1 MEKYNFKDKTLQKIY
16 EDKISQ
22 LKTIADK
29 TEDNPAYLWDE
40 TVRRYAMSMEKA
52 KKLLLTDDMQ
62 KYITTGMIKNLDIF
76 LDKCSNAEFHIALVG
91 AIKAGKSTLIN
102 ALLGYEYASTK
113 VTPETASLTKF
124 KKTEEDAVK
133 VSFYTEDEWE
143 KLWKSAQEAKAAVF
157 LEEYKTLGAES
168 EKSRWLDAR
177 PQKYSCSTKEEL
189 VNEIR
194 KWTSSKSPVHYF
206 VKEVEVGLKDFELPE
221 GVVLV
226 DTPGLD
232 DVVEYRSNIT
242 RDYINRANAVL
253 VCVKS
258 DALTGPEMHTIY
270 SVFSNVRYHPEKVY
284 IIATQLDTL
293 NRPRENWIEQ
303 RKEWLKYLK
312 RKGAFGSV
320 QLAERNLVPVSAYLY
335 ILLKEYDTY
344 AMDDDSEKKWDL
356 ESILLKLRVRDI
368 HEHYQ
373 ELCGFTNIMQIKRE
387 INDNIVARYKE
398 MMVEDI
404 KDSYLICKEE
414 IQGSLAKIKESQE
427 DLIRTSRGGLEEIIK
442 KQKEFT
448 RKYNEAKRDKRE
460 LEALIKKLRGLT
472 QKRADELER
481 AIRALGR

>member
-1 MEKYNFKDKTLQKIY
+1 
-16 EDKISQ
+16 
-22 LKTIADK
+22 
-29 TEDNPAYLWDE
+29 
-40 TVRRYAMSMEKA
+40 
-52 KKLLLTDDMQ
+52 
-62 KYITTGMIKNLDIF
+62 
-76 LDKCSNAEFHIALVG
+76 
-91 AIKAGKSTLIN
+91 
-102 ALLGYEYASTK
+102 
-113 VTPETASLTKF
+113 
-124 KKTEEDAVK
+124 
-133 VSFYTEDEWE
+133 
-143 KLWKSAQEAKAAVF
+143 
-157 LEEYKTLGAES
+157 
-168 EKSRWLDAR
+168 
-177 PQKYSCSTKEEL
+177 
-189 VNEIR
+189 
-194 KWTSSKSPVHYF
+194 
-206 VKEVEVGLKDFELPE
+206 
-221 GVVLV
+221 
-226 DTPGLD
+226 
-232 DVVEYRSNIT
+232 
-242 RDYINRANAVL
+242 
-253 VCVKS
+253 
-258 DALTGPEMHTIY
+258 MHTIY

-344 AMDDDSEKKWDL
+344 ALDEDSEKKWDL

-398 MMVEDI
+398 MMIEDI

>member
-40 TVRRYAMSMEKA
+40 TVRRYAMSIEKA

-177 PQKYSCSTKEEL
+177 P
-189 VNEIR
+189 
-194 KWTSSKSPVHYF
+194 
-206 VKEVEVGLKDFELPE
+206 
-221 GVVLV
+221 
-226 DTPGLD
+226 
-232 DVVEYRSNIT
+232 
-242 RDYINRANAVL
+242 
-253 VCVKS
+253 
-258 DALTGPEMHTIY
+258 
-270 SVFSNVRYHPEKVY
+270 
-284 IIATQLDTL
+284 
-293 NRPRENWIEQ
+293 
-303 RKEWLKYLK
+303 
-312 RKGAFGSV
+312 
-320 QLAERNLVPVSAYLY
+320 
-335 ILLKEYDTY
+335 
-344 AMDDDSEKKWDL
+344 
-356 ESILLKLRVRDI
+356 
-368 HEHYQ
+368 
-373 ELCGFTNIMQIKRE
+373 
-387 INDNIVARYKE
+387 
-398 MMVEDI
+398 
-404 KDSYLICKEE
+404 
-414 IQGSLAKIKESQE
+414 
-427 DLIRTSRGGLEEIIK
+427 
-442 KQKEFT
+442 
-448 RKYNEAKRDKRE
+448 
-460 LEALIKKLRGLT
+460 
-472 QKRADELER
+472 
-481 AIRALGR
+481 